1 MYQKLLN
8 IIANI
13 EADTQTESKE
23 LSQALQCVLQED
35 ILAEMDM
42 PPFNKSAMDGYAC
55 RREDL
60 GNELKVLEVIPAGI
74 MPTKKIGKNECSKI
88 MTGAALPEDADCV
101 FKVEESKETEA
112 GLIICMNAK
121 TKNNI
126 CYLGEDYKRQEVL
139 IQKGCIL
146 GPDHLAVA
154 AGAGY
159 QKLQVSK
166 MPSVGLIITGSEL
179 LDPGVPMQAGKIR
192 NSNGIQ
198 ISSLLQKMGITC
210 NYYGIVGDELE
221 LLTHNIEKAFL
232 ENDIVMVTG
241 GASMGDFDFVPKFLV
256 NEGFKIYWERTGL
269 KPGNPMTFASRKG
282 KYFFG
287 LSGNPVSS
295 LVQFEYLAKP
305 VLYQL
310 LGASYQA
317 FRFRA
322 VLESDFIRKNA
333 DRQAVL
339 PVILNAAGKIEQVDF
354 NGSAHING
362 LASGNAFIEMPVGVF
377 ELKKGDWAYV
387 RQI

>member
-126 CYLGEDYKRQEVL
+126 VD
-139 IQKGCIL
+139 
-146 GPDHLAVA
+146 
-154 AGAGY
+154 
-159 QKLQVSK
+159 
-166 MPSVGLIITGSEL
+166 
-179 LDPGVPMQAGKIR
+179 
-192 NSNGIQ
+192 NS
-198 ISSLLQKMGITC
+198 
-210 NYYGIVGDELE
+210 
-221 LLTHNIEKAFL
+221 
-232 ENDIVMVTG
+232 
-241 GASMGDFDFVPKFLV
+241 
-256 NEGFKIYWERTGL
+256 
-269 KPGNPMTFASRKG
+269 
-282 KYFFG
+282 
-287 LSGNPVSS
+287 
-295 LVQFEYLAKP
+295 
-305 VLYQL
+305 
-310 LGASYQA
+310 
-317 FRFRA
+317 
-322 VLESDFIRKNA
+322 
-333 DRQAVL
+333 
-339 PVILNAAGKIEQVDF
+339 
-354 NGSAHING
+354 
-362 LASGNAFIEMPVGVF
+362 
-377 ELKKGDWAYV
+377 
-387 RQI
+387 